1 MKVYDL
7 FWIIFLWCGLFLKP
21 LLNLLQFCFWIF
33 VLIFYLWGIWDFSSL
48 PGTESIPLTLEI
60 QILTLDHQGS
70 PVSWFLSMMESMVE
84 VGFFVCSLLHLN
96 VQYFY
101 FPFAKTQNTVF
112 STLNCLSTLVWAY
125 LFTFLM
131 PTPGCLDYNI
141 IVINHNFLIFYKC
154 LLQVMVASPPFHFL
168 IK

>member
-60 QILTLDHQGS
+60 QILTTRS
-70 PVSWFLSMMESMVE
+70 PGKSCELIFKYDGKYGWG
-84 VGFFVCSLLHLN
+84 GFF
-96 VQYFY
+96 
-101 FPFAKTQNTVF
+101 
-112 STLNCLSTLVWAY
+112 
-125 LFTFLM
+125 
-131 PTPGCLDYNI
+131 
-141 IVINHNFLIFYKC
+141 C
-154 LLQVMVASPPFHFL
+154 LLSFALECPVFL
-168 IK
+168 FSIC